1 MSKFKKPALISL
13 MILILAAA
21 AFYFGYWIRTP
32 QYALQTV
39 ASSIQ
44 NHDTA
49 KFSRY
54 VDLDNLYDKLFD
66 DCLAAEVKPNKERTN
81 AALLT
86 HLAAIK
92 RLVVPVFKAAT
103 VNYVKTGNAE
113 LTAGQAD
120 DPTGRGA
127 QLAMGMAWKLGLA
140 NIEFKRLEGITRSG
154 QEAVANLTVYDRQL
168 DKDFPVHL
176 RMRPNQDH
184 YWQIVAVDDI
194 PDYLKQRQEVL
205 DVKLKEL
212 NGPKAAKIASIVRLL
227 EDRDAPQMQLLVVRQ
242 PTLSYA
248 LKMVFTLVNTSP
260 KDIASVSGIM
270 RIYDKENT
278 VRFVTSFEAGK
289 IAAGKQLR
297 TSNTWELNPYLAD
310 QQMLS
315 RAKVSGLKASFEI
328 TSVIFADKSSISL
341 QDRLPELH

>member
-140 NIEFKRLEGITRSG
+140 NIEFKRL
-154 QEAVANLTVYDRQL
+154 
-168 DKDFPVHL
+168 
-176 RMRPNQDH
+176 
-184 YWQIVAVDDI
+184 
-194 PDYLKQRQEVL
+194 
-205 DVKLKEL
+205 
-212 NGPKAAKIASIVRLL
+212 
-227 EDRDAPQMQLLVVRQ
+227 
-242 PTLSYA
+242 
-248 LKMVFTLVNTSP
+248 
-260 KDIASVSGIM
+260 
-270 RIYDKENT
+270 
-278 VRFVTSFEAGK
+278 
-289 IAAGKQLR
+289 
-297 TSNTWELNPYLAD
+297 
-310 QQMLS
+310 
-315 RAKVSGLKASFEI
+315 
-328 TSVIFADKSSISL
+328 
-341 QDRLPELH
+341 